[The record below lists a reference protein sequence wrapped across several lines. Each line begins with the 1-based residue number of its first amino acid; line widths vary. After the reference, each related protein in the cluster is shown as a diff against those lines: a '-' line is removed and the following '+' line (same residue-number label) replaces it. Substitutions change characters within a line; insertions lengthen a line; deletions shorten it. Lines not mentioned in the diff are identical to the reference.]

1 MLRNFDFSA
10 SQILWTLTFAALLVL
25 LVVLL
30 GRDRARRF
38 PWFTASIL
46 TMGMLLLSTQLML
59 SRLPRMTGT
68 AIFLGLSDLD
78 VLIGLVVLVELA
90 RRAFKGAG
98 KLGWTIGTLGMLAVA
113 APVLVMWGPWPA
125 WKTLTATSELVT
137 LRLMDL
143 TVDKG
148 MLLAGVLTIELGLL
162 ITLLGRRFGAGWHSH
177 TQRIMIGLSTAAIGQ
192 MALRGSLNAIG
203 LHSQIKT
210 QADYERVMA
219 VRNNLIH
226 ANNVLYLCVMAWW
239 IACLWIDDPDDP
251 SEPGQSD
258 HPGESEEVAPDVG
271 EETLPG
277 GSGEAL
283 LAEAEA
289 ESVAESGATPTEA
302 TPSEM
307 PEVESPE
314 FDANKASLS
323 ESSGTNIPH

>member
-1 MLRNFDFSA
+1 
-10 SQILWTLTFAALLVL
+10 
-25 LVVLL
+25 
-30 GRDRARRF
+30 
-38 PWFTASIL
+38 
-46 TMGMLLLSTQLML
+46 ML

-137 LRLMDL
+137 IRLMDL

-148 MLLAGVLTIELGLL
+148 MLLAGVLTIQLGLL

-192 MALRGSLNAIG
+192 MALRGTLNAIG

-210 QADYERVMA
+210 QADYDRVMA
-219 VRNNLIH
+219 LRNNLIH
-226 ANNVLYLCVMAWW
+226 ANNVLFLCVMAWW

-251 SEPGQSD
+251 SQSD
-258 HPGESEEVAPDVG
+258 HSGKSEEVAPDVE

-277 GSGEAL
+277 EPGDAL

-289 ESVAESGATPTEA
+289 ESDAESEATPTKA
-302 TPSEM
+302 TPSEL
-307 PEVESPE
+307 PKVESPE
-314 FDANKASLS
+314 FDAPEVDPNKSSLP
-323 ESSGTNIPH
+323 ESSGTNFPH